1 MYLQKVY
8 AQIVWRRCRTMSRKE
23 YIKNIEKEINNIYNM
38 RALRTILRFTARMN
52 QIINGG
58 AGHE

>member
-1 MYLQKVY
+1 
-8 AQIVWRRCRTMSRKE
+8 MSRKE